1 MAPAAPAAVH
11 RRSERTIGRA
21 ANLACYEHRLRN
33 GAPMRICVHSNRG
46 PRGEESPYAFYLGG
60 RRLPV
65 VIVLERWSDATHRYF
80 EVAVDDG
87 RRFVLRLDPDC
98 RAWELAAVFAAA
110 KKAVPKTTAKAV
122 SAAAPR
128 KFFLPLTAK

>member
-1 MAPAAPAAVH
+1 M
-11 RRSERTIGRA
+11 
-21 ANLACYEHRLRN
+21 RL
-33 GAPMRICVHSNRG
+33 CVHSNRG

-60 RRLPV
+60 RRLGV
-65 VIVLERWSDATHRYF
+65 VTVLERWFDATHRYF

-87 RRFVLRLDPDC
+87 RRFVLRLDPDL

-110 KKAVPKTTAKAV
+110 KKPAKPATRPAAKQV
-122 SAAAPR
+122 TPAAPR